1 MLKTVKIIKNA
12 DVNKLLHW
20 YEDFSDFSQLAEE
33 LKDFYGIDIYWLE
46 NVKNVELAIK
56 DVHNC
61 YAYFANGKYIFD
73 ALTIYSED

>member
-1 MLKTVKIIKNA
+1 MFKIVKTIKNA

-33 LKDFYGIDIYWLE
+33 LKEFYGIDIFWLE
-46 NVKNVELAIK
+46 NVKNVDLVIK
-56 DVHNC
+56 DVHNA

>member
-1 MLKTVKIIKNA
+1 MFKTIKIIKKC

-20 YEDFSDFSQLAEE
+20 YEDFSDFSQLAKK
-33 LKDFYGIDIYWLE
+33 LKDFYDIDIYWLE
-46 NVKNVELAIK
+46 NVKSVELVIK

-73 ALTIYSED
+73 ALMIYDEN